1 MGSKEE
7 KEEKGK
13 RYVRERITGKRK
25 EGIRRRVGGWR
36 KDNFERKD
44 TCILGGYDITYKG
57 VPHHS

>member
-25 EGIRRRVGGWR
+25 EGIRRRVGGR
-36 KDNFERKD
+36 ECGGLKERQF
-44 TCILGGYDITYKG
+44 
-57 VPHHS
+57 